1 MLVKLIC
8 PQCGGK
14 MEIDD
19 SQEKAYCTFCGAELA
34 NLTQK
39 IDITQTVNV
48 TGTVVTK
55 NDRSNEPNLIIDF
68 SCEEPNGRMVITFNN
83 TKMKRV
89 INNGQTASMRLP
101 LGHCVAEMDLAGR
114 SYKRD
119 LWIVEDAPVR
129 INASAFGRREIVIEQ
144 PPYKEPEPVA
154 QANGQQAPV
163 QQAPAAPR
171 AKPHPFSVVGFILSL
186 TVIAGVVGLVFGI
199 LGLIKSKNERP
210 KTLAVLAIVF
220 GAVFTLCLIIG
231 ISNAINN
238 GGTTTE
244 AIKMLL

>member
-14 MEIDD
+14 MEVDEN
-19 SQEKAYCTFCGAELA
+19 QEKAFCSFCGAELV

-39 IDITQTVNV
+39 IDISQTVNV

-55 NDRSNEPNLIIDF
+55 ADRSHEPNLIIDF
-68 SCEEPNGRMVITFNN
+68 SCEEPDGRMIISFDN

-144 PPYKEPEPVA
+144 PPYEEPKPQNQEAVA
-154 QANGQQAPV
+154 QKPTV
-163 QQAPAAPR
+163 QEPTRRPLALSIVA
-171 AKPHPFSVVGFILSL
+171 FVLSL
-186 TVIAGVVGLVFGI
+186 TFYASPVGLI
-199 LGLIKSKNERP
+199 LGIISLVKSKQRIRVF
-210 KTLAVLAIVF
+210 AILAIVF
-220 GAVFTLCLIIG
+220 GAVLSLILFIYAMVVLVG
-231 ISNAINN
+231 GVSQAIS
-238 GGTTTE
+238 E
-244 AIKMLL
+244 ASQQISIR